1 MQSDIS
7 QKEAVMQLS
16 EVMSRDVKLATPD
29 MSIQEA
35 AGLMRDGNFG
45 VLPVGENDRLV
56 GMVTDR
62 DVTVRCCANGH
73 DPKATKLKDVMTDEV
88 RWAYEDASTEEAAK
102 IMQKHQ
108 IRRMPVINKDKRL
121 VGIVALGDFAVQ
133 SSAVRPAIETLSSI
147 SRS

>member
-1 MQSDIS
+1 
-7 QKEAVMQLS
+7 MQLS

-73 DPKATKLKDVMTDEV
+73 DPKSTKLKDVMTGEV

-108 IRRMPVINKDKRL
+108 IRRMPVINRDKRL

-133 SSAVRPAIETLSSI
+133 SSAVRPAIETLSTI
-147 SRS
+147 SKS

>member
-1 MQSDIS
+1 
-7 QKEAVMQLS
+7 MQLS